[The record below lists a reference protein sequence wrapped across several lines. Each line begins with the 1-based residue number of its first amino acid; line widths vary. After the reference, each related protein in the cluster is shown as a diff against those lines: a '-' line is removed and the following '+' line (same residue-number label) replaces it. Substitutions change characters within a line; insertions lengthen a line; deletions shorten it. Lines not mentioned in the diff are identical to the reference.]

1 MQDPSDRTPSV
12 GPPATR
18 WWLILVLVLIG
29 IVALAKALAL

>member
-1 MQDPSDRTPSV
+1 MQTGPDRTSGA

-18 WWLILVLVLIG
+18 WWLILILVLIG